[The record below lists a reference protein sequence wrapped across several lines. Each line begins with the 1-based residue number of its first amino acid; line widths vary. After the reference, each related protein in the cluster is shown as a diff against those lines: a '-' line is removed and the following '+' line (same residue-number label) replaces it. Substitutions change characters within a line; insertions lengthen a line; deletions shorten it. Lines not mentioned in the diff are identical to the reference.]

1 MQTLPQIKFH
11 EIRPDKMGKKGKKRW
26 NKRAPNE
33 HYLCIHI
40 FQTFELS
47 IHAFEYFRFLEN
59 RDLKFQVMEFLEN
72 CFLVVRNCDAFSDI
86 FVSIVEEIKRK
97 KNIISLTN
105 SRFKKKKRI
114 SSKVNYHFITS
125 YSCPATN
132 STNCE
137 TAKQANISPEFFSHE

>member
-47 IHAFEYFRFLEN
+47 IHAFECFWFWEN
-59 RDLKFQVMEFLEN
+59 RDLKFQVKKFLKN
-72 CFLVVRNCDAFSDI
+72 CFLIVRNCGAFPDI
-86 FVSIVEEIKRK
+86 VDLSLKKLRK
-97 KNIISLTN
+97 KNKSLTN
-105 SRFKKKKRI
+105 SRFKEKKRI
-114 SSKVNYHFITS
+114 SSKVNYHFIRS
-125 YSCPATN
+125 CSCPATN

-137 TAKQANISPEFFSHE
+137 TAKKANISPEFFSHE